1 MEIKQFKLTDIKP
14 YTKNPRK
21 KIDIEKVANSIKEFG
36 WQQPIVVDKNNIII
50 AGHSRY
56 EAAKILKEDTVPVLV
71 ANISEDKAKGYRI
84 ADNKTNQYSEW
95 DYDLL
100 HNEFQD
106 LIKDNFELSKLGFNN
121 NELDSIL
128 NWDNTNSKWL
138 DADEEWQDM
147 PEFNHDNLAPYKRLI
162 INFGNKEAVE
172 KFFKLIGQ
180 DYTDATKFID
190 IPFRPRKVKKDKGY
204 GTE

>member
-56 EAAKILKEDTVPVLV
+56 EAAKMLKEDTVPVLV

-100 HNEFQD
+100 HNEFKD

-147 PEFNHDNLAPYKRLI
+147 PEFNHDNLAPHRRLI
-162 INFGNKEAVE
+162 VNFGNTDAVE
-172 KFFKLIGQ
+172 KFFKLVGQ
-180 DYTDATKFID
+180 DYTDKTKYID
-190 IPFRPRKVKKDKGY
+190 IPFRPRQVLKDKGY
-204 GTE
+204 GTK

>member
-56 EAAKILKEDTVPVLV
+56 EAAKMLKEDTVPVLV

-147 PEFNHDNLAPYKRLI
+147 PEFNHDNLAPHRRLI
-162 INFGNKEAVE
+162 VNFGNIDAVE
-172 KFFKLIGQ
+172 KFFKLVGQ
-180 DYTDATKFID
+180 DYTDKTKYID
-190 IPFRPRKVKKDKGY
+190 IPFRPRQILKDKGY
-204 GTE
+204 GTK

>member
-56 EAAKILKEDTVPVLV
+56 EAAKMLKEDTVPVLV

-147 PEFNHDNLAPYKRLI
+147 PEFNHDNLEPHRRLI
-162 INFGNKEAVE
+162 VNFGNTDAVE
-172 KFFKLIGQ
+172 KFFKLVGQ
-180 DYTDATKFID
+180 DYTDKTKYID
-190 IPFRPRKVKKDKGY
+190 IPFRPRQVLKDKGY
-204 GTE
+204 GTK